1 MKVLVIEKDQQ
12 LAKSIY
18 EYLGYENYRCEVSYD
33 ISDGSRMIRDSDYD
47 CIILD
52 VDFPNG
58 AGLTVLKQMRD
69 QKRIAGVIVVSERN
83 SLEDKITS
91 LKLGAD
97 DYLTKPFHLAELS
110 ARIGAVIRRRYMDG
124 ADEIVFKDLK
134 LSTLTRSATVGDQEV
149 SLTRTEYKILL
160 FLILNK
166 GKVVSKEEIAEHL
179 SGQSAIYLYNFDVLY
194 THIKNLKKKLLSMG
208 KCIKTMYAMGYKL
221 AE

>member
-18 EYLGYENYRCEVSYD
+18 EYLGCENYRCEVACD
-33 ISDGSRMIRDSDYD
+33 ISDSWHMIEDSNYD
-47 CIILD
+47 CILLD
-52 VDFPNG
+52 IDFPNG
-58 AGLTVLKQMRD
+58 AGLTFLKQMRK
-69 QKRIAGVIVVSERN
+69 QKKRVGVIIVSERN

-110 ARIGAVIRRRYMDG
+110 ARIGAIIRRRYMDG
-124 ADEIVFKDLK
+124 DDAIVFKDLK
-134 LSTLTRSATVGDQEV
+134 LSALTRSATVGDQEV

-160 FLILNK
+160 FLALNK
-166 GKVVSKEEIAEHL
+166 DRIVSKEEIAEYL

-194 THIKNLKKKLLSMG
+194 THIKNLKKKLQFMG
-208 KCIKTMYAMGYKL
+208 KHIKAIYAMGYKL
-221 AE
+221 SE